1 VGVRD
6 DRTGWIECDVRVEL
20 TPRPSA
26 VLVNLFLR
34 AFVMVSLVAANTRQI
49 SHGHYGGALV
59 CGCLISYVWYR
70 NVGKASRDER
80 PIAAIAYALGA
91 GCGTVCGMWLAG

>member
-1 VGVRD
+1 VGLRD
-6 DRTGWIECDVRVEL
+6 GGISWPECDVRVEL
-20 TPRPSA
+20 TQPSA

-34 AFVMVSLVAANTRQI
+34 AFVMVTLVAANTRQI
-49 SHGHYGGALV
+49 SQGHYGWALV

-80 PIAAIAYALGA
+80 QIAAIAYALGA